1 VATATKA
8 PASNRGR
15 QCAGGEGG
23 GVVVKSGVGGAKQ
36 GKRTKEI
43 ACAQSMHE
51 SELRRMAMPASA
63 AWPGKDAGSL
73 PFLSSDLALFV
84 GLGFVS
90 FGSRS
95 LCQFAYVALPYRRWR
110 RGRWYCHLTPPKS
123 SQPSRTPSARFR
135 AFSLRSEGGWMLER
149 WSGCVGVLA
158 GFRLCL
164 ARLGRRCFVGVV
176 SLRIVVCVCVCREGW
191 T

>member
-1 VATATKA
+1 MGLVSDGRNAVATATKA

-51 SELRRMAMPASA
+51 SELRRMMAMPASA

-73 PFLSSDLALFV
+73 PFLSSDLASLWGWVLFLLGQGPSVNLPMSHCPTGAGVVAAGTVISPPLSLLSQAGLRAPVSVPSLCAPRVAGCLRGGV
-84 GLGFVS
+84 GAWASLLALGF
-90 FGSRS
+90 
-95 LCQFAYVALPYRRWR
+95 A
-110 RGRWYCHLTPPKS
+110 
-123 SQPSRTPSARFR
+123 
-135 AFSLRSEGGWMLER
+135 
-149 WSGCVGVLA
+149 
-158 GFRLCL
+158 
-164 ARLGRRCFVGVV
+164 
-176 SLRIVVCVCVCREGW
+176 
-191 T
+191 

>member
-1 VATATKA
+1 
-8 PASNRGR
+8 
-15 QCAGGEGG
+15 
-23 GVVVKSGVGGAKQ
+23 
-36 GKRTKEI
+36 
-43 ACAQSMHE
+43 
-51 SELRRMAMPASA
+51 MPASA

-73 PFLSSDLALFV
+73 PFLSSDLASLWGWVLFL
-84 GLGFVS
+84 LGQGPSVNLPMS
-90 FGSRS
+90 HCPTG
-95 LCQFAYVALPYRRWR
+95 AGVVAAGTVISP
-110 RGRWYCHLTPPKS
+110 PPKS

-164 ARLGRRCFVGVV
+164 ARLGRRCFVGVE